1 MALRV
6 VYNDE
11 INPFEELL
19 GRGKSETMHQRTIKV
34 LAAELF
40 KIKNDRLVDI
50 MAQLICKRYSV
61 GKNLRSQ
68 TDLSLP
74 QVKSVNYGLKAL
86 WYVSTK
92 IWNTLPSDIENSGT
106 LWEFSEK
113 VKSEIPRNC
122 TCRICKNYIYQVGF
136 TNIYES

>member
-11 INPFEELL
+11 TNPFEELL

-74 QVKSVNYGLKAL
+74 QVKSVNYGLRAL
-86 WYVSTK
+86 
-92 IWNTLPSDIENSGT
+92 
-106 LWEFSEK
+106 
-113 VKSEIPRNC
+113 
-122 TCRICKNYIYQVGF
+122 
-136 TNIYES
+136 

>member
-86 WYVSTK
+86 
-92 IWNTLPSDIENSGT
+92 
-106 LWEFSEK
+106 
-113 VKSEIPRNC
+113 
-122 TCRICKNYIYQVGF
+122 
-136 TNIYES
+136 

>member
-1 MALRV
+1 MALTV

-86 WYVSTK
+86 
-92 IWNTLPSDIENSGT
+92 
-106 LWEFSEK
+106 
-113 VKSEIPRNC
+113 
-122 TCRICKNYIYQVGF
+122 
-136 TNIYES
+136 